1 MDPLIG
7 AGLISAA
14 GGFLSG
20 LFNTKSGERQSK
32 ELMDY
37 QYKLQNEAIDR
48 QNFYNSPAEQMKRL
62 TAAGLNPNLVY
73 GSGVDGNQ
81 SSAASPS
88 IANVRGQ
95 MGNPLQ
101 DATQAYFTAKQM
113 QLNEIKT
120 RNEAFESRER
130 QLKLRAETLGQL
142 LDNKFLDKTLETRIE
157 HASQRLANDVS
168 RQGLI
173 EQQSNNMRIQ
183 ASVLYEQAENIAA
196 RTSLTRAQALT
207 EAVKQQAMQAGLRLT
222 EKQIEQAASYID
234 FLEAGTKL
242 RKQGYDIQQTQY
254 EATKMF
260 KEWRAQHPT
269 ASLTFD
275 MIKEILGVA
284 GQAAPFIP

>member
-7 AGLISAA
+7 AGLIA
-14 GGFLSG
+14 GAGSLLGG
-20 LFNTKSGERQSK
+20 LFNTGISQQQSK
-32 ELMDY
+32 ELMKY
-37 QYKLQNEAIDR
+37 QYVLQQQGIDR
-48 QNFYNSPAEQMKRL
+48 QNFYNSPQEQMRRL
-62 TAAGLNPNLVY
+62 AAAGLNPNLVY

-81 SSAASPS
+81 SSAPSPS
-88 IANVRGQ
+88 IANRRGEI
-95 MGNPLQ
+95 GNPFQ
-101 DATQAYFTAKQM
+101 DATQAYFQAKQM
-113 QLNEIKT
+113 SLNEIKT

-142 LDNKFLDKTLETRIE
+142 LDNKFLDKTLQTRIE
-157 HASQRLANDVS
+157 HAAQRLANDVS

-183 ASVLYEQAENIAA
+183 ASVLVEQAENLAA
-196 RTSLTRAQALT
+196 RTNLTRAQALT
-207 EAVKQQAMQAGLRLT
+207 EAVKQQALQVGMRLT
-222 EKQIEQAASYID
+222 EKQIEQAASYIE
-234 FLEAGTKL
+234 FLEAGTAL
-242 RKQGYDIQQTQY
+242 RRQGYDIQQTQY

-284 GQAAPFIP
+284 SQAAPFIP